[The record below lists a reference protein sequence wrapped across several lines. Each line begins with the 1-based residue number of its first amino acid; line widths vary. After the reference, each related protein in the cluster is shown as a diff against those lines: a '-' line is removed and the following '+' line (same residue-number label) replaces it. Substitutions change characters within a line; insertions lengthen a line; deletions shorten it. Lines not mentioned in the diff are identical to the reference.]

1 MNNSALDIHLT
12 GNTTIVSLRGHRVVL
27 DVDLARMYGVSTG
40 RLNEQVRR
48 NRHRFPP
55 DFAFQLRPNESR
67 EVIANC
73 DNLQKIAYS
82 PALPWAFTEH
92 GVLMAAGVLNSK
104 AAIEMSI
111 FLVRSFVELR
121 REVLSYRTLAGRLD
135 ALEKGYDAKFRAVFE
150 AIRELMKPADPP
162 RQKIGFRK
170 DDDDKSPR
178 GALNGRRR

>member
-1 MNNSALDIHLT
+1 MDTTSLDIQRT
-12 GNTTIVSLRGHRVVL
+12 GETTILSLCGHRVVL

-48 NRHRFPP
+48 NRLRFPP
-55 DFAFQLRPNESR
+55 DFAFQLRNDERR

-73 DNLQKIAYS
+73 DNLKKIAYS
-82 PALPWAFTEH
+82 PANPWAFTEH
-92 GVLMAAGVLNSK
+92 GVLMAAGVLNSH
-104 AAIEMSI
+104 AAIETSI
-111 FLVRSFVELR
+111 YLVRAFVEQR

-150 AIRELMKPADPP
+150 AIRELMKPAEPP

-170 DDDDKSPR
+170 DDDDPTVSTATNMKP
-178 GALNGRRR
+178 

>member
-1 MNNSALDIHLT
+1 M
-12 GNTTIVSLRGHRVVL
+12 V
-27 DVDLARMYGVSTG
+27 
-40 RLNEQVRR
+40 
-48 NRHRFPP
+48 
-55 DFAFQLRPNESR
+55 
-67 EVIANC
+67 
-73 DNLQKIAYS
+73 
-82 PALPWAFTEH
+82 
-92 GVLMAAGVLNSK
+92 AGVLNSQ

-121 REVLSYRTLAGRLD
+121 REVLSYRALTGRLD
-135 ALEKGYDAKFRAVFE
+135 ALEKGYDAKFRTVFE